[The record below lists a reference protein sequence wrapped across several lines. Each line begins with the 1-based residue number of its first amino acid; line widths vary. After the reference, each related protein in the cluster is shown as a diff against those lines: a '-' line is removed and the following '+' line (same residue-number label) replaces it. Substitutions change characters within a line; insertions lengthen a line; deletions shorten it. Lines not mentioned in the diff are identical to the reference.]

1 MHILIAPDS
10 FKGSLTALEICQ
22 TCTSAIHSIAPNT
35 QITSFPLADGGE
47 GTVDAFVHNAGGQK
61 INLTVTGPLNKP
73 VEAFY
78 GILADNKTAI
88 IEMASCA
95 GLPLLTP
102 EQQNPLYTTTKGVG
116 ELILNALDRQC
127 NKIILGLGG
136 SATHDGGAG
145 ALSALGY
152 EFLDEHQQPIPAGA
166 EGLLK
171 LCSINTANLDPRVEN
186 TEFIIASD
194 VKNPLLGEHGAASV
208 FGPQKGATP
217 EMIPTLDLAVNNLIQ
232 RLAQHFDIPAAEI
245 IQQPGA
251 GAAGGMGAG
260 LLTSLPNASIH
271 SGFEVI
277 AQHLSLTGL
286 FKHGELD
293 LVITAEGQI
302 NQQTSQGKLPVGV
315 AKLASQYNIP
325 IIALVGSI
333 GKGAELTH
341 EQGITSI
348 FSIINQP
355 MPLEHA
361 VTHAD
366 ELLHQTMREIFRLV
380 RAFHTE
386 KASGQKG

>member
-22 TCTSAIHSIAPNT
+22 TCTSAILSIAPNT

-47 GTVDAFVHNAGGQK
+47 GTVDAFLHNAGGQK

-73 VEAFY
+73 IDAFY

-127 NKIILGLGG
+127 NKVILGLGG

-152 EFLDEHQQPIPAGA
+152 EFLDEQQQPIPAGA

-232 RLAQHFDIPAAEI
+232 LLAQHFDIPAAEI

-277 AQHLSLTGL
+277 AQYLSLTDL

-325 IIALVGSI
+325 VIALVGSI

>member
-47 GTVDAFVHNAGGQK
+47 GTVDAFLHNAGGEK
-61 INLTVTGPLNKP
+61 INLTVTGPLNQP

-95 GLPLLTP
+95 GLPLLTAD
-102 EQQNPLYTTTKGVG
+102 QQNPLSTTTKGVG
-116 ELILNALDRQC
+116 ELILNAFDRQC

-145 ALSALGY
+145 ALNALGFR
-152 EFLDEHQQPIPAGA
+152 FLDDQQQPIPPGA

-171 LCSINTANLDPRVEN
+171 LVSINSSNVDPRVAN

-194 VKNPLLGEHGAASV
+194 VTNPLLGDHGAASV

-217 EMIPTLDLAVNNLIQ
+217 EMIPTLDKAVENLTQLLAK
-232 RLAQHFDIPAAEI
+232 HFDIPALEI
-245 IQQPGA
+245 IQQSGA

-260 LLTSLPNASIH
+260 LLTSLPNTSIH

-277 AQHLSLTGL
+277 AEHLNLTDL
-286 FKHGELD
+286 FKQGHLD
-293 LVITAEGQI
+293 LVITAEGQV
-302 NQQTSQGKLPVGV
+302 NQQTSQGKLPVGI
-315 AKLASQYNIP
+315 AKLASQYDLP
-325 IIALVGSI
+325 VIALVGSI

-355 MPLEHA
+355 MSLEHA
-361 VTHAD
+361 IAHAD

-380 RAFHTE
+380 KAYHVE
-386 KASGQKG
+386 KV

>member
-73 VEAFY
+73 VDAFY

-217 EMIPTLDLAVNNLIQ
+217 EMIPTLDRAVNNLIQ
-232 RLAQHFDIPAAEI
+232 RLAQQFDMPAAEI

-260 LLTSLPNASIH
+260 LLTSLSNASIH

-277 AQHLSLTGL
+277 AQHLNLTDL
-286 FKHGELD
+286 FKHGDLD

-325 IIALVGSI
+325 VIALVGSI